1 MSSLYDEA
9 IADAKELVRMA
20 EENATNKLIEAVAP
34 RIRKIVEKRLV
45 EESSA
50 NEDDDI
56 DTIVAGLDEPAA
68 SDAGEVPDA
77 EEAGG
82 DVDSDEFDYDE
93 EEYDFDDDDAEDD
106 DSSFEIGGSHMAS
119 LPLKGVKK
127 INIEFEGE
135 KVLTDEGV
143 ELSNE
148 SIKTLLGIIDG
159 KGGLSDRIRE
169 SRMELKLL
177 GRALNA
183 LNEGRTSKTA
193 ALRIVESFNNVL
205 KKSLGFQ
212 AEINTLPKG
221 KLRESSSREMS
232 LLLKEIKQM
241 STRSLLRTLLE
252 REERRARLYE
262 ADDDAAEAGGDEGGD
277 EASDEGGDEG
287 GDVDVDAVKSALES
301 LASAVGMKVQASD
314 ESGDEGGDD
323 ELDMGEGSV
332 YELHDE
338 ADEADEMDEMD
349 ENGGD
354 TGGYED
360 LGTHYEADE
369 MEEDEMEEMMKMESR
384 RRARRGNTVYSI
396 DESMLRR
403 ELRRLRRLREEVEPT
418 SAFGGDPAEEFS
430 AYDDVEL
437 NANVSE
443 TDKPKKEA
451 KKVAEA
457 EKKAEKEAE
466 RADEAEEKAEEAEE
480 KAMKEARKNRALVG
494 RLKEAAAAINGL
506 RRELNEQKLFN
517 AKLLYVNKLMQNT
530 ALPQTKLKAVVEAL
544 DSAKTLREANLLY
557 KSLNESLSRTTSSL
571 TEGANRTVGSS
582 SRSTR
587 PGGMINESVGE
598 TDRWAVLAGIG
609 NDRA

>member
-45 EESSA
+45 EASTD
-50 NEDDDI
+50 EDDDI
-56 DTIVAGLDEPAA
+56 DNIVASLDSEETDEVPE
-68 SDAGEVPDA
+68 AGEMGGTDDSEDFDS
-77 EEAGG
+77 EESEYEYDDEEDDDDDF
-82 DVDSDEFDYDE
+82 DVDSFSSS
-93 EEYDFDDDDAEDD
+93 DD
-106 DSSFEIGGSHMAS
+106 MAS
-119 LPLKGVKK
+119 FPLKGVKK

-135 KVLTDEGV
+135 KVLTDKDKQ
-143 ELSNE
+143 NE
-148 SIKTLLGIIDG
+148 SIELTNESINTLLGIIDG
-159 KGGLSDRIRE
+159 KGGLTDRIRE
-169 SRMELKLL
+169 ARMELKLL
-177 GRALNA
+177 GRALGA
-183 LNEGRTSKTA
+183 LNEGRTGRTA
-193 ALRIVESFNNVL
+193 ALRIVENFNNIL
-205 KKSLGFQ
+205 RKSLGYQ
-212 AEINTLPKG
+212 GEINTLPKG
-221 KLRESSSREMS
+221 KLRESSSRELS

-252 REERRARLYE
+252 REERRARLHE
-262 ADDDAAEAGGDEGGD
+262 ADDDAADMGGDEEGGD
-277 EASDEGGDEG
+277 EEAADEEAADMGGDEEGGEEAAG

-301 LASAVGMKVQASD
+301 LASAVGMEIKSP
-314 ESGDEGGDD
+314 EEGG
-323 ELDMGEGSV
+323 EEMEESSV
-332 YELHDE
+332 YELDNESDMGEYGE
-338 ADEADEMDEMD
+338 ADDMGEYGE
-349 ENGGD
+349 GD
-354 TGGYED
+354 QNE
-360 LGTHYEADE
+360 
-369 MEEDEMEEMMKMESR
+369 MKMESR
-384 RRARRGNTVYSI
+384 RRRAARGNTVYTI

-418 SAFGGDPAEEFS
+418 SSFGGDPEEEFG

-443 TDKPKKEA
+443 TEKPKTERKVREA
-451 KKVAEA
+451 DKVAAAEA
-457 EKKAEKEAE
+457 
-466 RADEAEEKAEEAEE
+466 KAEEAEGKANEAEERAAGAEE
-480 KAMKEARKNRALVG
+480 KAVKEARKNRALMG

-571 TEGANRTVGSS
+571 SEGANRTVGSS

-609 NDRA
+609 DKA